1 MKISHDMYP
10 LYWTISKEGIF
21 MRYSYE
27 FKRKCVEMYYQ
38 GIYPD
43 TPEGID
49 TKSFRNK
56 VREWVRIEETNGPDA
71 LRHKAHNK
79 NWTPEAKLELVAKV
93 IAGES
98 YKSVAFNA
106 GISDGMLYQWVRK
119 YKILGYNGLINKK
132 KGRKSKNP
140 DMKKIGTRKPPKPNE
155 SEYEE
160 LIRLRAENEYMKAE
174 IKVIKK
180 EIALREEKEA
190 ARLKA
195 KKQQSSKNSARMDT
209 N

>member
-1 MKISHDMYP
+1 
-10 LYWTISKEGIF
+10 

-27 FKRKCVEMYYQ
+27 FKRKCVEKYYQ

-49 TKSFRNK
+49 TKSFRKK
-56 VREWVRIEETNGPDA
+56 VREWVRIEESNGPDA

-79 NWTPEAKLELVAKV
+79 NWTPEAKLEFVDKV

-119 YKILGYNGLINKK
+119 YKIFGYNGLINKK

-155 SEYEE
+155 FEYEE

-174 IKVIKK
+174 IEVIKK

-195 KKQQSSKNSARMDT
+195 KKQQSSKNSAKMDT